1 MAEKSLYNLEIKPA
15 KKEDIILDDKKKQEQ
30 LKKDMRVYMFNTK
43 TEEETLDYLKGRF
56 RIMNDA
62 RPHDDWELRLA
73 QRNADLV
80 IRPDGQA
87 NVNLPIEKAAIRN
100 KKADI
105 QSQKITVQMLPQEA
119 ADIEKRQFYAILWD
133 FVWMESDTDKYLD
146 TLLDN
151 VLTYGTAPWFEG
163 LKKQIRTQYI
173 PKTLEDGRIIG
184 EPKTTTMSWIGGYAP
199 DPRDVWVDPVHDIE
213 DITDCF
219 VREKDMSYDAIDNL
233 RHDPNF
239 KPEAIDAFL
248 AYSMPS
254 VGGTESVTDQVFQTR
269 EETKNYSNEKY
280 VLMHYYNEEKGV
292 YIVTDNEFRYI
303 LREGVIPFAHGQI
316 PISMVRDHVRP
327 QEMYG
332 EGEPKLL
339 ENTKYE
345 RNTVRNQMIDSARA
359 SNMRNLAVG
368 DNVTF
373 NNSEMISS
381 VMRIMNFSGDLSNAQ
396 WLNPSPQDNSL
407 NNLDSLLRDDA
418 TWITGTDNNAL
429 AGNPTKTAF
438 EAKLQ
443 EITKMKGVNEFM
455 RGYDFFLTRMAR
467 QRLANIQQ
475 FLPLTTGKRI
485 IGEEKMK
492 GFRTIA
498 IEGKEAIPVRGIG
511 KGGKIEDRSFTF
523 KDKEGETAFLELTPQ
538 LIRSNMDIL
547 IKTPTTTPVLREI
560 DNQDMSELWQTLLE
574 MAQTPDGAA
583 LIKDFDIKAFYRD
596 KMTEKGLNADKYI
609 KNVDQKEN
617 GVQEIM
623 KELPLP
629 PKVKQPQSVA
639 PMPPAQAVRPQPIPL
654 QPQA

>member
-163 LKKQIRTQYI
+163 LKKQIRTQYV
-173 PKTLEDGRIIG
+173 PKMLEDGQIIG

-373 NNSEMISS
+373 QNSEMISS

-511 KGGKIEDRSFTF
+511 KEGKVEDRSFTF
-523 KDKEGETAFLELTPQ
+523 KDKEGETAFLELTPK

-609 KNVDQKEN
+609 KNVEQKEN

-639 PMPPAQAVRPQPIPL
+639 PLPPAQAVRPQPISL